1 MKNKKGFTLIELI
14 VIIVLLGVIMVF
26 ALPNITSTLERNK
39 KDKMILDAQ
48 DMVEKYKN
56 YMLNFKIP
64 GLNMNIYS
72 AISDTPEDFAPYMIF
87 ASCSYSNSDVY
98 EFIDLTYD
106 EEKKEQIKSNIEV
119 FFSENEAN
127 KNAILTKL
135 SVPLGTLDKRE
146 EILDSPFGLQYK
158 RKDKD
163 NNDYNYNLTFDD
175 LGAVEVDQIHTTKEV
190 SYVYMC
196 INDNKT
202 INYKVCLTDGNNTLK
217 ADVSELN
224 GDDKYTKI
232 STDKDCNIDQKIE

>member
-56 YMLNFKIP
+56 YVLSQGLYSQLDQMLSENLGSDSVYMLFK
-64 GLNMNIYS
+64 
-72 AISDTPEDFAPYMIF
+72 IF
-87 ASCSYSNSDVY
+87 ASCSYSNGDVY
-98 EFIDLTYD
+98 EIIDSLTDD
-106 EEKKEQIKSNIEV
+106 EEEIV
-119 FFSENEAN
+119 GYLFSEDDKD
-127 KNAILTKL
+127 KNVILTTL
-135 SVPLGTLDKRE
+135 SIPLGTLDKRE
-146 EILDSPFGLQYK
+146 EIIDSPFGQGYK
-158 RKDKD
+158 LGKK
-163 NNDYNYNLTFDD
+163 DYNANLNE
-175 LGAVEVDQIHTTKEV
+175 LGTIKLNEIHSDKNV

-196 INDNKT
+196 INDNNT

-224 GDDKYTKI
+224 GDNKYTKI
-232 STDKDCNIDQKIE
+232 STGNNCNIDQKIK